1 MRQPHR
7 FLVGAFVLLAAGALV
22 APAGAAT
29 RAPKSGELWV
39 SRYDGASAFDE
50 AKSVASSP
58 DGTKVFVTGWSN
70 GSSTGYDYATVAYS
84 AATGTPLWVARYNGT
99 GNGTDEAYAVAVS
112 PDSSK
117 VFVTGYSFGSTSSY
131 DYATVAYN
139 ATSGTL
145 LWVKRYNGVGNLDD
159 YAKSIGVSPDGS
171 KVFVTGYSY
180 GGAIGYDYATVAY
193 NAATG
198 GSLWGKRFDGVDHGA
213 DYAYSLAVSPNG
225 SRVFVTG
232 YADMGATGND
242 YVTIAYA
249 TGTGATVWG
258 KSYIGPG
265 NSSDYGYSVAVS
277 PDSSKVFVTGESYG
291 GSSTGYDY
299 ATIGINA
306 TTGGS
311 LWLRRYNGPGSSTD
325 SGQSVV
331 VSPDG
336 SKVFVTG
343 WSYGS
348 TTSYDYATFAYNS
361 STGSTVWGQ
370 RYNGPGNS
378 SDYAF
383 AVGVTLDGS
392 EVFATGYAYN
402 GASGYDYA
410 SAGYDAR
417 TGGSLGARVYNGPA
431 NGSDYAFAMAVSS
444 TIVFITGE
452 SYGGSATDY
461 DYATAAYAI

>member
-1 MRQPHR
+1 M
-7 FLVGAFVLLAAGALV
+7 
-22 APAGAAT
+22 
-29 RAPKSGELWV
+29 
-39 SRYDGASAFDE
+39 
-50 AKSVASSP
+50 
-58 DGTKVFVTGWSN
+58 
-70 GSSTGYDYATVAYS
+70 
-84 AATGTPLWVARYNGT
+84 
-99 GNGTDEAYAVAVS
+99 
-112 PDSSK
+112 
-117 VFVTGYSFGSTSSY
+117 
-131 DYATVAYN
+131 
-139 ATSGTL
+139 
-145 LWVKRYNGVGNLDD
+145 
-159 YAKSIGVSPDGS
+159 
-171 KVFVTGYSY
+171 
-180 GGAIGYDYATVAY
+180 
-193 NAATG
+193 
-198 GSLWGKRFDGVDHGA
+198 
-213 DYAYSLAVSPNG
+213 
-225 SRVFVTG
+225 
-232 YADMGATGND
+232 
-242 YVTIAYA
+242 
-249 TGTGATVWG
+249 
-258 KSYIGPG
+258 
-265 NSSDYGYSVAVS
+265 
-277 PDSSKVFVTGESYG
+277 
-291 GSSTGYDY
+291 
-299 ATIGINA
+299 
-306 TTGGS
+306 
-311 LWLRRYNGPGSSTD
+311 
-325 SGQSVV
+325 V

-410 SAGYDAR
+410 SAGYDAG